1 MSYIALYRKAR
12 PQTFDEVKGQDHVVT
27 TLRNQIKTGRLQH
40 AYLFC
45 GTRGT
50 GKTSVAKLL
59 AKAANCEH
67 PENGSPCGKCQS
79 CLSIQNGNSMNV
91 IEIDAASN
99 NGVDNVR
106 EIIEEV
112 QYRPASG
119 KFKVYIIDEAHM
131 LTAGA
136 SNALLKT
143 LEEPPSYVI
152 FILATT
158 EVEKIQVTIRSRCQR
173 YDFHRIDTGTIVAR
187 MAELMQREGVEAE
200 EKALRFVARAADGS
214 MRDAL
219 SLLDQCM
226 AFYMGQSLTYDKVLK
241 ALGEADTYVF
251 AGIVRSASRGDT
263 GRVIRT
269 FEKQIA
275 NGMEISQFVIGL
287 IGYLRNLLLVGSST
301 PEDAGET
308 VDATEEQMEELFTL
322 AESVPPETVMR
333 YIRVLSELQSQMR
346 YSPSS
351 RVLTEV
357 ALIRISRP
365 QTGTKNDDLL
375 DRIRQ
380 MESRLDEVLSGRY
393 ALPVGNIAA
402 QASAPAP
409 AEDLPSEEPPENA
422 APEDLIK
429 IRSEWRMILSL
440 LPGGFGKSKTIL
452 TQAKP
457 LYDAENP
464 GNHTLYVECSG
475 IADRVVTDEE
485 LKKQLERIIEQRYQ
499 KHVDVEMHMKKDTT
513 GNLRPIQADEIL
525 SDRSRIAMAV
535 EVSDEDF

>member
-1 MSYIALYRKAR
+1 
-12 PQTFDEVKGQDHVVT
+12 
-27 TLRNQIKTGRLQH
+27 
-40 AYLFC
+40 
-45 GTRGT
+45 
-50 GKTSVAKLL
+50 
-59 AKAANCEH
+59 
-67 PENGSPCGKCQS
+67 
-79 CLSIQNGNSMNV
+79 
-91 IEIDAASN
+91 
-99 NGVDNVR
+99 
-106 EIIEEV
+106 
-112 QYRPASG
+112 
-119 KFKVYIIDEAHM
+119 M

-275 NGMEISQFVIGL
+275 NGMEISQFVTGL

-380 MESRLDEVLSGRY
+380 MESRLDELLSGRY
-393 ALPVGNIAA
+393 ALPVGNIAV

-409 AEDLPSEEPPENA
+409 SEDIPSEEPPENA
-422 APEDLIK
+422 APEDLVK

-457 LYDAENP
+457 QYDAENP

>member
-380 MESRLDEVLSGRY
+380 MESRLDELLSGRY